1 MHSLS
6 INFRDLMCYTCHFHS
21 SSLNFVYFGFLCLQV
36 SSVSNFPPTQGGKG
50 DQLFRFICSVVF
62 WEWRD
67 TANKYHWHM
76 WGVLTVDE
84 PRWVC
89 IAQSDVYFPDPHC
102 SGLRVLFKGT
112 VPRGPVFHTLSR
124 SKLLRFSG
132 TPQGHRCRWAVC
144 FVSFPDLSSSENQV
158 LGEYTVRGEP

>member
-1 MHSLS
+1 
-6 INFRDLMCYTCHFHS
+6 MCYTCHFHS